1 MKTKRIIN
9 ISVAALLV
17 IALLWALCWFYVS
30 GATLRVLKAIPSN
43 CEITVTA
50 TYWDGTP
57 DNQEEFVL
65 SQDQTIALLELLQS
79 TDYWRDLSTTI
90 THNEPVSYEIFCVFD
105 LDSQQEMVH
114 ISCAGGYAIAINS
127 SVDKWDERGFLLVMN
142 KTFLS
147 QLESIFAS

>member
-17 IALLWALCWFYVS
+17 IVLLWTLCWFYVS
-30 GATLRVLKAIPSN
+30 GATLRVLKAIPSD

-50 TYWDGTP
+50 MYWDGTP

-90 THNEPVSYEIFCVFD
+90 TYNEPVSYEIFCVFD

-127 SVDKWDERGFLLVMN
+127 SVDKWDEKGFLLVMN
-142 KTFLS
+142 ETFLS

>member
-17 IALLWALCWFYVS
+17 IVLLWALCWFYVR
-30 GATLRVLKAIPSN
+30 GATLRVLNAIPSD
-43 CEITVTA
+43 CKITVA
-50 TYWDGTP
+50 AMYWDGTT
-57 DNQEEFVL
+57 DNREEFVL
-65 SQDQTIALLELLQS
+65 SQEQATALLELLQS
-79 TDYWRDLSTTI
+79 TNYWRNPSATI
-90 THNEPVSYEIFCVFD
+90 TYNEPVSYEIFCVFD

-147 QLESIFAS
+147 QLETIFAS

>member
-17 IALLWALCWFYVS
+17 IALLGALCWFYVS
-30 GATLRVLKAIPSN
+30 GAKLHVLKAIPSD

-57 DNQEEFVL
+57 DNREEFVL
-65 SQDQTIALLELLQS
+65 SQGQTMALLELLQS
-79 TDYWRDLSTTI
+79 TDYWRDLSSTI
-90 THNEPVSYEIFCVFD
+90 TYNEPVSYEIFCVFD

-127 SVDKWDERGFLLVMN
+127 SVDKWDEKGFLLVMN
-142 KTFLS
+142 ETFLS

>member
-1 MKTKRIIN
+1 MKTKRIIT
-9 ISVAALLV
+9 ISIAVLLV
-17 IALLWALCWFYVS
+17 IALLWALCWFYVR
-30 GATLRVLKAIPSN
+30 GAGLHVLKAIPSD

-57 DNQEEFVL
+57 DNSKEFVL
-65 SQDQTIALLELLQS
+65 SQDQTMALLELLQS
-79 TDYWRDLSTTI
+79 TDYWRDLSSTI

-105 LDSQQEMVH
+105 LDSQQEVVH

-127 SVDKWDERGFLLVMN
+127 SVDKWDEKGFLLVMN
-142 KTFLS
+142 ETFLS

>member
-1 MKTKRIIN
+1 MKTRRIIN

-17 IALLWALCWFYVS
+17 IALLWALCWFYVR
-30 GATLRVLKAIPSN
+30 GATLRVLKAIPSD

-50 TYWDGTP
+50 MYWDGTT
-57 DNQEEFVL
+57 DNREEFVL
-65 SQDQTIALLELLQS
+65 SQEQATALLELLQS

-90 THNEPVSYEIFCVFD
+90 THNEPVTYEIFCVFD

-114 ISCAGGYAIAINS
+114 ISCLGGYALHINS
-127 SVDKWDERGFLLVMN
+127 STDKWNGKGFLRIIN

>member
-17 IALLWALCWFYVS
+17 IVLLWTLCWFYVR
-30 GATLRVLKAIPSN
+30 GATLRVLKAIPSD

-50 TYWDGTP
+50 MYWDGTT
-57 DNQEEFVL
+57 DNREEFVL
-65 SQDQTIALLELLQS
+65 SQEQATALLELLQS
-79 TDYWRDLSTTI
+79 TNYWRDLSTTI
-90 THNEPVSYEIFCVFD
+90 MHNEPVTYEIFCLFD

-127 SVDKWDERGFLLVMN
+127 SVDKWDEDGFLRIIN